1 MPTEMNAREILV
13 ERPVAFLKQQRI
25 LRDKFLRW
33 FVILVLVTFLV
44 VAVLLLVR
52 LRPTDFV
59 VPLEYT
65 SGTGL
70 SRLGDWRLIYGY
82 GIFSMIVT
90 FGNLGLSIAAFEK
103 SRIMSFFLLLGAIV
117 INIFTIIVTYTL
129 LAQVG

>member
-1 MPTEMNAREILV
+1 MNIRETLV
-13 ERPVAFLKQQRI
+13 ERPVAFLRHQRI

-33 FVILVLVTFLV
+33 FVFLALGTFLV
-44 VAVLLLVR
+44 VAILLLAR

-65 SGTGL
+65 SGIGL
-70 SRLGDWRLIYGY
+70 SRLSDWRLIYGY
-82 GIFSMIVT
+82 GIFSFVVT
-90 FGNLGLSIAAFEK
+90 AGNLTLAIASFEK

>member
-1 MPTEMNAREILV
+1 MI
-13 ERPVAFLKQQRI
+13 ERTVAFLRHQRI

-33 FVILVLVTFLV
+33 FVFLALGTFLI
-44 VAVLLLVR
+44 VAILLLAR

-65 SGTGL
+65 SGIGL
-70 SRLGDWRLIYGY
+70 SRLSDWRLIYGY
-82 GIFSMIVT
+82 GIFSFVVT
-90 FGNLGLSIAAFEK
+90 AGNLTLAIASFEK

>member
-1 MPTEMNAREILV
+1 MNIREILV
-13 ERPVAFLKQQRI
+13 ERPIAYLKQQRI

-33 FVILVLVTFLV
+33 FVVLVLATFLI
-44 VAVLLLVR
+44 VALLLIVR

-65 SGTGL
+65 SGVGL
-70 SRLGDWRLIYGY
+70 SGLGDWKLIYGY
-82 GIFSMIVT
+82 GLFSAIVT
-90 FGNLGLSIAAFEK
+90 FGNLALSIVAFEK